1 MKIRCIAT
9 KGSELPENYLNP
21 PLDITKGNE
30 FKLILRKEYIVC
42 AISEWQG
49 NLSYYICD
57 ERYTYYPIHNLA
69 PLFEIVD
76 ARYSRYW
83 QVQLATNGLLEIA
96 FEHWCSIPYF
106 YEKLTDSEAESVLI
120 FDKIKELMDA
130 EAAIPQPQ
138 PFSVDEW
145 LAMPPL
151 QPDNVA
157 KAPG

>member
-1 MKIRCIAT
+1 MKIRCIAN
-9 KGSELPENYLNP
+9 KGVELPEIYLNP
-21 PLDITKGNE
+21 PLDITRETE
-30 FKLILRKEYIVC
+30 FKLIVGKEYIVY

-57 ERYTYYPIHNLA
+57 ERYTYYPIHNPA

-96 FEHWCSIPYF
+96 FELWFSIPNF
-106 YEKLTDSEAESVLI
+106 YDKLTDGEPEAVLI

-130 EAAIPQPQ
+130 ESAIPQPQ
-138 PFSVDEW
+138 PFSVDELLSMTSS
-145 LAMPPL
+145 LA
-151 QPDNVA
+151 
-157 KAPG
+157 

>member
-1 MKIRCIAT
+1 MKIRCIAN
-9 KGSELPENYLNP
+9 KGTDLPENYLNP
-21 PLDITKGNE
+21 PLDISKETE
-30 FKLILRKEYIVC
+30 FKLIVGKEYIVY

-57 ERYTYYPIHNLA
+57 ERYTYYPIHNPA

-96 FEHWCSIPYF
+96 FEHWFSIPNF
-106 YEKLTDSEAESVLI
+106 YDQLTDGETETVLI
-120 FDKIKELMDA
+120 FEKIKELMDA

-138 PFSVDEW
+138 PFSVEEL
-145 LAMPPL
+145 LAMPTL
-151 QPDNVA
+151 QPDKLA
-157 KAPG
+157 KVPG

>member
-1 MKIRCIAT
+1 LKIRYIAT

-21 PLDITKGNE
+21 RLDITKE
-30 FKLILRKEYIVC
+30 TELKLIVGKEYIVY

-57 ERYTYYPIHNLA
+57 ERYTYYPIRNLA

-83 QVQLATNGLLEIA
+83 QVQFVTNGLLEIA
-96 FEHWCSIPYF
+96 FENWFSIPYF
-106 YEKLTDSEAESVLI
+106 YDKLTDSEAEAVFI
-120 FDKIKELMDA
+120 FDKIKELM
-130 EAAIPQPQ
+130 EASLAIPQPQ
-138 PFSVDEW
+138 PFSVDAL

-151 QPDNVA
+151 QPDRVA
-157 KAPG
+157 KVPG

>member
-1 MKIRCIAT
+1 MKIRCIANQ
-9 KGSELPENYLNP
+9 GAYLPETYLNP
-21 PLDITKGNE
+21 PLDITKETE
-30 FKLILRKEYIVC
+30 FKLIVGKEYIVY

-57 ERYTYYPIHNLA
+57 ERYTYYPIHNPA

-96 FEHWCSIPYF
+96 FEHWFSIPYF
-106 YEKLTDSEAESVLI
+106 YDKLTDGEEATVLI
-120 FDKIKELMDA
+120 VEKMKELMDA

-138 PFSVDEW
+138 PFSVDEL

-151 QPDNVA
+151 QPDKLA
-157 KAPG
+157 KFPG